1 MVTTG
6 TRGDKRLAAPF
17 VLVPT
22 MTPIKQFI
30 PLTLLAD
37 IRPHLPC
44 CLITA
49 LDHNKK
55 KGGGGGG
62 GGGGR
67 LKKKGGGRCF
77 GGDPSNKK
85 N

>member
-22 MTPIKQFI
+22 VTPIKQFI

-49 LDHNKK
+49 LDHKK
-55 KGGGGGG
+55 K
-62 GGGGR
+62 
-67 LKKKGGGRCF
+67 KKKKRGLGWRRWLETESECASF
-77 GGDPSNKK
+77 PREPFHKE
-85 N
+85 

>member
-22 MTPIKQFI
+22 VTPIKQFI

-49 LDHNKK
+49 LDHKKKKKKK
-55 KGGGGGG
+55 KGVGMEEVA
-62 GGGGR
+62 
-67 LKKKGGGRCF
+67 
-77 GGDPSNKK
+77 GDRKRVCVFSEGTLP
-85 N
+85 

>member
-55 KGGGGGG
+55 KGG
-62 GGGGR
+62 
-67 LKKKGGGRCF
+67 LEDVAA
-77 GGDPSNKK
+77 GDRKRVCVFSEGTLP
-85 N
+85 